1 MSGTHHHP
9 RAVDAVSTNVSDLQE
24 VAQHTGYHASAGA
37 QTDWAERRPPV
48 RESRIQGMNPETKS
62 NNKRQQ
68 GNVHVD

>member
-1 MSGTHHHP
+1 MSGTHIII

-24 VAQHTGYHASAGA
+24 VAQHTGYHAGAGA
-37 QTDWAERRPPV
+37 QTKWAERRPPV
-48 RESRIQGMNPETKS
+48 RENRIRGMNPETDS